1 MTMSELAPAGP
12 GVRPEAGVGLVL
24 GGGGAKGA
32 YQAGVAACLADQ
44 GVRVRAICGA
54 SVGALNGAVLACG
67 ADLADGAA
75 RLLRVWDEVAACGP
89 AGVPAGTSLS
99 DEPDI
104 SMLARLDQVISG
116 LSSPV
121 LRLDFLE
128 RLIGHHVDVERL
140 LMGPPLWVS
149 VSDATG
155 LPKSGWLFDVIRA
168 PFVRAGSW
176 KLVSELDRSEIHRAI
191 FASAALPVVFPS
203 QEVAGRPYRDGGLF
217 DNLPIG
223 PLLADYDCRCIVMHL
238 GQGSL
243 WNARDYPHSQI
254 LEIRPTVPLAGQGP
268 VGWAHGLLDFSPGRI
283 EKLIGQGYADAKRI
297 LGPLKAALV
306 AHHGLSESV
315 DAARIAAD
323 ELDREFPDDTHESE

>member
-1 MTMSELAPAGP
+1 MSELVPAGS
-12 GVRPEAGVGLVL
+12 GVWPEAGVGLVL

-75 RLLRVWDEVAACGP
+75 RLLRVWEEVAAGVP
-89 AGVPAGTSLS
+89 AGVPAGTPLP
-99 DEPDI
+99 DEPEI
-104 SMLARLDQVISG
+104 SMLAQLGQVISH
-116 LSSPV
+116 LASPV
-121 LRLDFLE
+121 LQPDFLE
-128 RLIGHHVDVERL
+128 QLIARHVDIERL
-140 LMGPPLWVS
+140 LAGPPLWVS

-155 LPKSGWLFDVIRA
+155 LPSWGWLFDVIRA
-168 PFVRAGSW
+168 PFARAGCW

-191 FASAALPVVFPS
+191 LASAALPVVFPS
-203 QEVAGRPYRDGGLF
+203 KEVAGRRYRDGGLF

-238 GQGSL
+238 GQASL
-243 WNARDYPHSQI
+243 WNARDYPNSQI
-254 LEIRPTVPLAGQGP
+254 LEVRPTVPLAGPGP
-268 VGWAHGLLDFSPGRI
+268 VGWANGLLDFSPGRI
-283 EKLIGQGYADAKRI
+283 EKLIGQGYADATRI

-306 AHHGLSESV
+306 AHRGLRQSV
-315 DAARIAAD
+315 DIARTALD
-323 ELDREFPDDTHESE
+323 ELDREALDETSGQE